1 MRREDPAHPLPPCLD
16 DTTDSG
22 CAATTDAV
30 TGATTDAVTGA
41 TADAVA
47 EVTTVSADRAPADTA
62 ARLRADADT
71 TAGVPGVPGSPAGT
85 TVGVPAGAAVLAV
98 LLAAALVALAA
109 MPADAGSDG
118 VRERAARV
126 VHDHEQAR
134 ERVDRLRRT
143 DAGTT
148 KVKAAESRRK
158 TLRDDLWDL
167 LGPAAHDNGDPV
179 AVDPAGRAG
188 HCAVPDPAPA
198 PDRTPERDRD
208 RDRDRD
214 REKEKGGKEEGD
226 RAEWTA
232 PTRGYWLSA
241 GYADKG
247 SRWAHRHTGQD
258 FAVPAGTP
266 VYAVGPGVVRVTT
279 CGDGFGNQVVVRH
292 ADGYFTQYA
301 HLSRTDV
308 RKGERVGAGQRLGL
322 AGATGNVTGPHLH
335 FEVRITPYMGSAV
348 PPLPWLRRKAVR
360 VTPPEQPGTD

>member
-1 MRREDPAHPLPPCLD
+1 MRREAPAHPLPPCLD

-22 CAATTDAV
+22 IAATTGAV
-30 TGATTDAVTGA
+30 T
-41 TADAVA
+41 
-47 EVTTVSADRAPADTA
+47 ADRAPADT
-62 ARLRADADT
+62 
-71 TAGVPGVPGSPAGT
+71 TAGAPGGTRVGVPAGTTVGVPAGTTVGVPAGT

-109 MPADAGSDG
+109 VPADAGRDG

-134 ERVDRLRRT
+134 ERVDLLRRT

-167 LGPAAHDNGDPV
+167 LGPTAHDNGDPI
-179 AVDPAGRAG
+179 AVDPAGKAG
-188 HCAVPDPAPA
+188 RCAVPDPGPAPA
-198 PDRTPERDRD
+198 RTPDH
-208 RDRDRD
+208 D
-214 REKEKGGKEEGD
+214 REKEKAKAGEKEKEKAGEGEGE

-301 HLSRTDV
+301 HLSRIDV
-308 RKGERVGAGQRLGL
+308 RKNERVEAGQRLGL

-360 VTPPEQPGTD
+360 VTPPEQPGVD

>member
-1 MRREDPAHPLPPCLD
+1 MRREDPARPLHPCLD
-16 DTTDSG
+16 ATTDSG

-30 TGATTDAVTGA
+30 
-41 TADAVA
+41 
-47 EVTTVSADRAPADTA
+47 SADRSPADTTA
-62 ARLRADADT
+62 GGPGGT
-71 TAGVPGVPGSPAGT
+71 TAGVPGETTVGLPAGT
-85 TVGVPAGAAVLAV
+85 TVGLPAGAAVLAV

-109 MPADAGSDG
+109 VPADAGSDG

-126 VHDHEQAR
+126 VRDHEQAR

-143 DAGTT
+143 DARTPD
-148 KVKAAESRRK
+148 VKAAENRRR

-188 HCAVPDPAPA
+188 HCAVPARPS
-198 PDRTPERDRD
+198 EGDRD
-208 RDRDRD
+208 RNRAKADDGEKHE
-214 REKEKGGKEEGD
+214 RERVK
-226 RAEWTA
+226 WTV
-232 PTRGYWLSA
+232 PTRDYWLSA

-258 FAVPAGTP
+258 FAVAAGTP

-292 ADGYFTQYA
+292 PDGYFTQYA
-301 HLSRTDV
+301 HLSRIDV
-308 RKGERVGAGQRLGL
+308 RKGERVEAGRRLGL

-360 VTPPEQPGTD
+360 VTPEQPGVD